1 MSDPDNGGVIP
12 AAPTLAM
19 LGYDDAFAA
28 DFEPHIAA
36 GMRPARV
43 IIAHNNFFTLLDGE
57 REWLATAAGRLRLNA
72 RRTAALPVVGDW
84 VAMKPRKGE
93 DGRATVHAVLPR
105 RTKFSRRSPERPA
118 DEQVISANV
127 DTALI
132 VSDLATDFNV
142 RRLER
147 YLALAHESGARPV
160 VLLTKLDLADDA
172 DDVDDMLAE
181 LEPVAR
187 GVSVHTLSNITGEGV
202 QAVMRYLGPG
212 KTAVLLGSSGVGK
225 STLINTIL
233 GTERMATQD
242 TRDDGRGRHTTSH
255 RELVLLPGGGMII
268 DNPGMREL
276 GLWDSTAGIRDSF
289 DDIHALAGGCRFSDC
304 GHDIEPGCAVRNAV
318 EDGTLEPERYDNY
331 RKLVTERAAL
341 DSLRDE
347 QAREERRRNER
358 TIARA
363 RRSLNRAKKKR

>member
-1 MSDPDNGGVIP
+1 MSSPGNEDTPP
-12 AAPTLAM
+12 ATPTLAM
-19 LGYDDAFAA
+19 LGWDDAFAA
-28 DFEPHIAA
+28 DFEPHAAA

-43 IIAHNNFFTLLDGE
+43 VIAHNNFFTLLDGG

-72 RRTAALPVVGDW
+72 RRSSALPVVGDW
-84 VAMKPRKGE
+84 VAMKPRKGD

-147 YLALAHESGARPV
+147 YLALAHESGAQPV
-160 VLLTKLDLADDA
+160 VLLTKLDLADDP
-172 DDVDDMLAE
+172 DEMLAE
-181 LEPVAR
+181 LAPVAR
-187 GVSVHTLSNITGEGV
+187 GVPVHTLSNVTGEGV
-202 QAVMRYLGPG
+202 AAVTRYLGPG
-212 KTAVLLGSSGVGK
+212 RTAVLLGSSGVGK

-242 TRDDGRGRHTTSH
+242 TRDDGRGRHTTTH

-289 DDIHALAGGCRFSDC
+289 DDIHALAVGCRFADC
-304 GHDIEPGCAVRNAV
+304 GHDIEPGCAVRRAV
-318 EDGTLEPERYDNY
+318 EDGGLEPDRYDNY
-331 RKLVTERAAL
+331 MKLVSERAAL
-341 DSLRDE
+341 AALRDE

-363 RRSLNRAKKKR
+363 RRSLNRARRKR